1 MESIYIGINSD
12 KTTSSISSKKIVKT
26 KMILKIVH
34 TILKKAKKKQKR
46 NPEDNQVK
54 ADTKK
59 HSQEVTVSPKKISN
73 ILSEW
78 D

>member
-34 TILKKAKKKQKR
+34 TTLRKVKKKQKR